1 MTATSSASRGPASPT
16 LRIGIFLIALSAT
29 APISIDTFLPSMPA
43 IVDEFGSTEAFLTLG
58 VTLFLVSFAA
68 SQLFYGPA
76 SDRWGRRPV
85 LFVGLTIYVLGG
97 VMCVF
102 ARSAEM
108 LILGRILQGIGGGV
122 GPAMANAMVLDLYS
136 REGAT
141 KMIGYQAIILPLAP
155 AVAPVF
161 GGAIAA
167 VAGWRAIFVI
177 LAAAGVLFA
186 VWFVTTLGET
196 KPPREGPPSGLV
208 RDYRTLITSPIFLGF
223 ASVMG
228 LMFSGQLLFVS
239 TSSFVLIDRLG
250 VEPTIYGFAFGFMAL
265 GFMGGA
271 TLSSRL
277 VHAMEG
283 YKIVLLGSAIA
294 GAAAAS
300 MGLFVLFGVE
310 HPLMVI
316 VPSFVSALGI
326 GMSRPSAMA
335 GALVPFREIAGIA
348 SSTLMFLQMALSSG
362 YNVIYTSIFEPGVVA
377 LAVGMFIPITLGLIV
392 AAFVGRRARRD
403 GLAARDAEDRGAGG
417 RDEER
422 TESPPETVA
431 AG

>member
-1 MTATSSASRGPASPT
+1 MTATSPAPSTRREPT
-16 LRIGIFLIALSAT
+16 LRIAIFLIALSAT

-43 IVDEFGSTEAFLTLG
+43 IVEEFGSTEAFLTLG

-68 SQLFYGPA
+68 SQLVYGPA

-85 LFVGLTIYVLGG
+85 LYVGLTIFVMGG
-97 VMCVF
+97 ILCVF
-102 ARSAEM
+102 AQSAEM
-108 LILGRILQGIGGGV
+108 LIAGRILQGIGGGV
-122 GPAMANAMVLDLYS
+122 GPAMANAMVLDLFS

-167 VAGWRAIFVI
+167 VAGWRAVFVV
-177 LAAAGVLFA
+177 LAVAGVLFA
-186 VWFVTTLGET
+186 TWYTATLGET
-196 KPPREGPPSGLV
+196 KPPREGPRTGLMQ
-208 RDYRTLITSPIFLGF
+208 DYRTLLTSPIFLGF
-223 ASVMG
+223 AMVMG

-250 VEPTIYGFAFGFMAL
+250 VAPTVFGLAFGFMAL
-265 GFMGGA
+265 GFMAGA
-271 TLSSRL
+271 TISSRL
-277 VHAMEG
+277 VGKFEG
-283 YKIVLLGSAIA
+283 YKIVLLGASIA
-294 GAAAAS
+294 GAASAS
-300 MGLFVLFGVE
+300 MGIFVLFGIE

-335 GALVPFREIAGIA
+335 GALVPFREMAGVA
-348 SSTLMFLQMALSSG
+348 SSTLMFIQMAVSSG
-362 YNVIYTSIFEPGVVA
+362 YNVVYSTLFEPGVVA
-377 LAVGMFIPITLGLIV
+377 LAVGMFIPITLGLLV
-392 AAFVGRRARRD
+392 AAFVGTRARRYSREQ
-403 GLAARDAEDRGAGG
+403 AA
-417 RDEER
+417 
-422 TESPPETVA
+422 PEAANA

>member
-1 MTATSSASRGPASPT
+1 MTTQPQARRPLT
-16 LRIGIFLIALSAT
+16 LRLAIFLIALSAT

-43 IVDEFGSTEAFLTLG
+43 IVEEFGSTEAFLTLG

-85 LFVGLTIYVLGG
+85 LYVGLTVYVLGG
-97 VMCVF
+97 AMCVF
-102 ARSAEM
+102 AQSAEM

-122 GPAMANAMVLDLYS
+122 GPAMANAMTLDLYS
-136 REGAT
+136 REDAT
-141 KMIGYQAIILPLAP
+141 RMIGYQAIILPLAP

-167 VAGWRAIFVI
+167 LAGWRSVFVV
-177 LAAAGVLFA
+177 LVAAGFMFA
-186 VWFVTTLGET
+186 AWFTVTLGET
-196 KPPREGPPSGLV
+196 KPPREGPRAGLMG
-208 RDYRTLITSPIFLGF
+208 DYRTLFTSPIFLGF
-223 ASVMG
+223 ALVMG

-250 VEPTIYGFAFGFMAL
+250 VAPTVFGFAFGFMAL
-265 GFMGGA
+265 GFMAGA
-271 TLSSRL
+271 TASSRL
-277 VHAMEG
+277 VSRLEG
-283 YKIVLLGSAIA
+283 YKIVLLGSSIA

-316 VPSFVSALGI
+316 VPSFVSAFGI

-335 GALVPFREIAGIA
+335 GALVPFREMAGIA
-348 SSTLMFLQMALSSG
+348 SSTLMFIQMAVSSG
-362 YNVIYTSIFEPGVVA
+362 YNVVYSMLFEPGVVT
-377 LAVGMFIPITLGLIV
+377 LAIGMFVPITLGLVV
-392 AAFVGRRARRD
+392 AAFVGSRARRVM
-403 GLAARDAEDRGAGG
+403 R
-417 RDEER
+417 EEGER
-422 TESPPETVA
+422 ALETAA